1 MKEVLEIILLVLGI
15 IIFISTIVA
24 IIHAILST
32 YLFDR
37 RLSRIMEDIRKEHDE
52 FIEES
57 EDEEQ

>member
-15 IIFISTIVA
+15 IIFISTIVS

-57 EDEEQ
+57 EEEQ